1 MLTLIRQCL
10 IALVGI
16 ALASNAFAAN
26 SVETCKQLFDEALY
40 EAALAPCLEA
50 GEAGHL
56 DSQSILGELYDNQGN
71 SKETFAWWN
80 RAAEAGYLP
89 ARNQLAMK
97 YYYGGSIFGPEEG
110 WSQDYQKAYAIWLD
124 DARNGHA
131 PAQFMVAEMH
141 RQGQG
146 VSQDYAAAWAWFK
159 LAQDQGYALAGDS
172 LYELNRKM
180 SPQLRQ
186 DAKTKLTRYQQE
198 IAQRERD

>member
-1 MLTLIRQCL
+1 MNTKLQYMT
-10 IALVGI
+10 ALASI
-16 ALASNAFAAN
+16 ALASSTFAA
-26 SVETCKQLFDEALY
+26 SPVETCKHLFDEALY
-40 EAALAPCLEA
+40 EEALTPCLEA

-56 DSQSILGELYDNQGN
+56 DSQSILGELYERQRN
-71 SKETFAWWN
+71 SAETFNWWN

-110 WSQDYQKAYAIWLD
+110 WNQDYQKAYAIWLD

-146 VSQDYAAAWAWFK
+146 VDQDYATAWAWFS
-159 LAQDQGYALAGDS
+159 LAREQNYALAGDS
-172 LYELNRKM
+172 LYELSRKM

-186 DAKTKLTRYQQE
+186 DGKDKLARYNKE
-198 IAQRERD
+198 IAQRKAD

>member
-1 MLTLIRQCL
+1 LNTKLQYMT
-10 IALVGI
+10 ALASI
-16 ALASNAFAAN
+16 ALASSTFAA
-26 SVETCKQLFDEALY
+26 SPVETCKHLFDEALY
-40 EAALAPCLEA
+40 EEALTPCLEA

-56 DSQSILGELYDNQGN
+56 DSQSILGELYERQRN
-71 SKETFAWWN
+71 SAETFNWWN

-110 WSQDYQKAYAIWLD
+110 WNQDYQKAYAIWLD

-146 VSQDYAAAWAWFK
+146 VDQDYATAWAWFS
-159 LAQDQGYALAGDS
+159 LAREQNYALAGDS
-172 LYELNRKM
+172 LYELSRKM

-186 DAKTKLTRYQQE
+186 DGKDKLARYNKE
-198 IAQRERD
+198 IAQRKAD

>member
-1 MLTLIRQCL
+1 MNSKLQYMT
-10 IALVGI
+10 ALASI
-16 ALASNAFAAN
+16 ALASNTFAA
-26 SVETCKQLFDEALY
+26 SPVETCKQLFDEALY
-40 EAALAPCLEA
+40 EEALVPCLEA

-56 DSQSILGELYDNQGN
+56 DSQSILGELYERQGN
-71 SKETFAWWN
+71 SAETFNWWN
-80 RAAEAGYLP
+80 RAAEAGYLQ

-110 WSQDYQKAYAIWLD
+110 WNQDYQKAYAIWLD

-146 VSQDYAAAWAWFK
+146 VEQDYAAAWAWFS
-159 LAQDQGYALAGDS
+159 LALEQNYALAGDS
-172 LYELNRKM
+172 LYELSRKM

-186 DAKTKLTRYQQE
+186 DGINKLARYKKE
-198 IAQRERD
+198 IAQRKAD

>member
-1 MLTLIRQCL
+1 MNTKLQYMT
-10 IALVGI
+10 ALASI
-16 ALASNAFAAN
+16 ALASNTFAAGP
-26 SVETCKQLFDEALY
+26 VETCKHLFDEALY
-40 EAALAPCLEA
+40 EEALAPCLEA

-71 SKETFAWWN
+71 SKETFTWWN

-97 YYYGGSIFGPEEG
+97 YYYGGSIFGPQEG
-110 WSQDYQKAYAIWLD
+110 WHQDYQKAYAIWLD

-131 PAQFMVAEMH
+131 PAQFMVAEMN

-146 VSQDYAAAWAWFK
+146 VDQDYAAAWAWFR
-159 LAQDQGYALAGDS
+159 LALEQNYALAGDS
-172 LYELNRKM
+172 LYELSRKM

-186 DAKTKLTRYQQE
+186 EGKSKLAKYKKQ
-198 IAQRERD
+198 IAQRKAD